1 LAHLLGDFPLQTSS
15 IVRGKARG
23 IRAYLLHGAIHLLV
37 LLLSVAAFGGLQWL
51 GRVWFW
57 ILSLLYVILHLGI
70 DGIKQRLIGSSRVAD
85 STSVF
90 VVDQALHV
98 CTIVGLALALAR
110 PTWPTIRSELTWS
123 PTTGEKTLVAG
134 IVYLTVIFAGGYLI
148 RYLTRNL
155 AAGVEKPGET
165 VEQVKNAGMYI
176 GWLERFLVVTAILV
190 QSPSMVD

>member
-110 PTWPTIRSELTWS
+110 PTWPTIRSELTRKVYCEIS
-123 PTTGEKTLVAG
+123 RVERTLCRVLSDRDVAEYG
-134 IVYLTVIFAGGYLI
+134 ARGSGGSVLTK
-148 RYLTRNL
+148 R
-155 AAGVEKPGET
+155 
-165 VEQVKNAGMYI
+165 GM
-176 GWLERFLVVTAILV
+176 G
-190 QSPSMVD
+190 QSP

>member
-1 LAHLLGDFPLQTSS
+1 
-15 IVRGKARG
+15 
-23 IRAYLLHGAIHLLV
+23 LHGAIHLLV

-123 PTTGEKTLVAG
+123 PPLEK
-134 IVYLTVIFAGGYLI
+134 
-148 RYLTRNL
+148 
-155 AAGVEKPGET
+155 
-165 VEQVKNAGMYI
+165 
-176 GWLERFLVVTAILV
+176 RFW
-190 QSPSMVD
+190 